1 MTQPDQQTTFI
12 ATKLAAET
20 AAKAADLATT
30 TAATAVALA
39 TKTAETTGIISNDI
53 SWMKKSLTG
62 IEVTLAKM
70 NDAFV
75 TAAQHAEVI
84 RVQED
89 HEERLRKI
97 EDNQGKWMG
106 AIAVITFVISIGVSF
121 FIKLIR

>member
-1 MTQPDQQTTFI
+1 MTKQTNDI
-12 ATKLAAET
+12 EAN
-20 AAKAADLATT
+20 AAKIAADLATT

-62 IEVTLAKM
+62 IELTLAKM

-75 TAAQHAEVI
+75 TAAQHTEVV

-89 HEERLRKI
+89 HEVRIRSNETNITRILTW
-97 EDNQGKWMG
+97 GTAAVLLLG
-106 AIAVITFVISIGVSF
+106 IAEFLLNMFV
-121 FIKLIR
+121 K